1 MQSLRHTKGNGMTG
15 KTRKPDTIQQQ
26 PSKEE
31 EDNKVEHV
39 EVEAEA
45 DRGDEDDN
53 MDNDRLQRTLTEW
66 RYKFKRR
73 KVTYPTGT

>member
-1 MQSLRHTKGNGMTG
+1 MTG

-45 DRGDEDDN
+45 DRGDEDDS
-53 MDNDRLQRTLTEW
+53 MDNDR
-66 RYKFKRR
+66 
-73 KVTYPTGT
+73 

>member
-1 MQSLRHTKGNGMTG
+1 M
-15 KTRKPDTIQQQ
+15 
-26 PSKEE
+26 
-31 EDNKVEHV
+31 EHV

-45 DRGDEDDN
+45 DRGEEGDDN

>member
-1 MQSLRHTKGNGMTG
+1 MTG

-31 EDNKVEHV
+31 DNQVEHVEV

-53 MDNDRLQRTLTEW
+53 MDNDRLQRTLTDW

-73 KVTYPTGT
+73 KVTYPTGI